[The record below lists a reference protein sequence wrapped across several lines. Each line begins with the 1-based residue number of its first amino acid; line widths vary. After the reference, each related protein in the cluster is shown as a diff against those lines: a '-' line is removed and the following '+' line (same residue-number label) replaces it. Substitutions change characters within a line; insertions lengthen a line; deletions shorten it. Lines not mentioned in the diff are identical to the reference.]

1 MKKFIFVWQDTDG
14 YTYSCESIT
23 PFECEDL
30 DEFILKS
37 VQSVKDSV
45 FGAEVLDHFI
55 RKDEAENLFHSFY
68 DLDKWFESNKI
79 ILNKN
84 LQV

>member
-1 MKKFIFVWQDTDG
+1 MKKFIFVWQDTDN
-14 YTYSCESIT
+14 YTYWCESIT

-37 VQSVKDSV
+37 VQKVKDSEIGTQILGKYINV
-45 FGAEVLDHFI
+45 
-55 RKDEAENLFHSFY
+55 DEAENLFHSFY
-68 DLDKWFESNKI
+68 ELDKWFEINKI

-84 LQV
+84 LQD

>member
-1 MKKFIFVWQDTDG
+1 MKKFVFVWQDTDG

-37 VQSVKDSV
+37 VQKVKDSEIGIQILGKYINV
-45 FGAEVLDHFI
+45 DEV
-55 RKDEAENLFHSFY
+55 ENLFHSFY
-68 DLDKWFESNKI
+68 ELDKWFEYNKF
-79 ILNKN
+79 ILR
-84 LQV
+84 